1 MLVDIF
7 DFGDGLGN
15 TGECDSHVGEGQWGI
30 LVDEIMLLADYICYL
45 YNILFGPSVWWFV
58 M

>member
-30 LVDEIMLLADYICYL
+30 LVDEIMLLADYIYYL
-45 YNILFGPSVWWFV
+45 YNILFGPSVQ
-58 M
+58 